1 MDYNT
6 EFNPNN
12 PEHIEMQKKL
22 LKLVKVID
30 DCIENI
36 DSFYCYTMKRSMLAG
51 STDNWFK

>member
-12 PEHIEMQKKL
+12 PENEQIQEKL
-22 LKLVKVID
+22 IKLAKVLD

-36 DSFYCYTMKRSMLAG
+36 DSFYCYTLKKTMLAG
-51 STDNWFK
+51 STDN